1 MGNNHYLDESVEPEV
16 SGLYGKAIRS
26 CGNML
31 QYCMVVEMTWQGL
44 EKLQVRGYKSIKDAE
59 IRFGRVNVLIGANGS
74 GKSNLIDLFRF
85 MRRLADGDL
94 QAAVGQAGGADCL
107 LHYGRKTTDRLSVTL
122 WFRKDDSL
130 LNGYACDLLPT
141 NDDSFVFTEERAF
154 FHDKD
159 QYDKPY
165 DEWVG
170 TGGYRETKLWERV
183 KDSGVVRH
191 VANAMRSWQ
200 VYHFH
205 DTSSS
210 AKVKQTQDIGDNRAL
225 HADAGNLAAYL
236 YLLHEKYSEHYRL
249 IVDTVRLA
257 APFFGDFVLRPLGL
271 NPNRIR
277 LEWRERGRD
286 NVFGTHVLS
295 DGTLRFICL
304 TTLLLQPTER
314 MPQTI
319 VLDEPELGLHPS
331 AIALLA
337 GMVRSASVHR
347 QVILATQ
354 SVTLVNQF
362 SPEDVIVVER
372 DKDGASVFRRLDEGS
387 ITGWLEDYALGEMWE
402 KNLIGGRPA

>member
-1 MGNNHYLDESVEPEV
+1 
-16 SGLYGKAIRS
+16 
-26 CGNML
+26 ML
-31 QYCMVVEMTWQGL
+31 QYRLVIEMTWQGL
-44 EKLQVRGYKSIKDAE
+44 EKLEVRGYKSIRHAE
-59 IRFGRVNVLIGANGS
+59 IPLDRVNVLIGANGS
-74 GKSNLIDLFRF
+74 GKSNLIDLFQF

-94 QAAVGQAGGADCL
+94 QAAVAQAGGADCL
-107 LHYGRKTTDRLSVTL
+107 LHYGRKTTDRLAITL
-122 WFRKDDSL
+122 WFRRGGSL
-130 LNGYACDLLPT
+130 LNGYACELLPT
-141 NDDSFVFTEERAF
+141 SDDNFVFAEERAF
-154 FHDKD
+154 FHDEAHHA
-159 QYDKPY
+159 KPY

-170 TGGYRETKLWERV
+170 MGGYRETKLWEKAKSSRV
-183 KDSGVVRH
+183 TRY
-191 VANAMRSWQ
+191 VASAMRSWQ

-236 YLLHEKYSEHYRL
+236 YLLREKYPEHYRL
-249 IVDTVRLA
+249 IVDAVRLA
-257 APFFGDFVLRPLGL
+257 APFFGDFVLRPLEL
-271 NPNRIR
+271 NPGKIR

-286 NVFGTHVLS
+286 NVFGAHVLS

-337 GMVRSASVHR
+337 GMVRSACVHN
-347 QVILATQ
+347 QVIIATQ

-362 SPEDVIVVER
+362 SPEDIVVVER
-372 DKDGASVFRRLDEGS
+372 DEEGASVFRRLDSES
-387 ITGWLEDYALGEMWE
+387 ISNWLEEYALGEMWE
-402 KNLIGGRPA
+402 KNLIGGRPAR